1 MRIARGATTLGA
13 LTGCKFAAC
22 GALALVLLGLSPAG
36 DPYQIYER
44 ARDVWRKQVYPDPIA
59 YRTTVHV
66 SEGAKEEQEHF
77 SGQASITD
85 GIRVAGVSEE
95 EAAAP
100 HNATGIN
107 FKVHLEIG
115 WNVHSGGQLG
125 TYTQDSHRKE
135 SSPDYLGVPLISPEY
150 SFGLDTTRQPEP
162 RLAPGPSAPPDSL
175 STIATVNAI
184 DRVYD
189 IALLGTEPLGGF
201 SAYHLRLQPRRD
213 PAKYRLRD
221 LWVDVYSYS
230 VLKLVTQGNFTGAP
244 MNAVLWEVTFQDI
257 GGAMYIDT
265 EMALEPLAFR
275 SDRTFTAASISF
287 SDIKV
292 PDSQLPVLPFM
303 DSGQILREP

>member
-1 MRIARGATTLGA
+1 MCLGA
-13 LTGCKFAAC
+13 
-22 GALALVLLGLSPAG
+22 SPTS

-66 SEGAKEEQEHF
+66 SEGSKDEREHF
-77 SGQASITD
+77 NGQASLTD

-100 HNATGIN
+100 HEATGIN
-107 FKVHLEIG
+107 FKIHLEIG

-150 SFGLDTTRQPEP
+150 SFGLDTARQPTVAP
-162 RLAPGPSAPPDSL
+162 AASSAASALAN
-175 STIATVNAI
+175 IATVNAI
-184 DRVYD
+184 DHVYD
-189 IALLGTEPLGGF
+189 ITLVGTEPLGGLD
-201 SAYHLRLQPRRD
+201 AYHLRLQPRHD
-213 PAKYRLRD
+213 PGKYRLRD
-221 LWVDVYSYS
+221 LWVDVYSYN

-244 MNAVLWEVTFQDI
+244 MNAVPWEVTFQDI

-265 EMALEPLAFR
+265 EKALEPLAFR
-275 SDRTFTAASISF
+275 SDRTFTSASISF
-287 SDIKV
+287 SDIKE